1 MQPMTPIRVRG
12 LFLAAGL
19 AFASAAS
26 AEEAPSSRPPTAEAQ
41 AETDAVLSAEDL
53 EALAGGTGVS
63 IDMLTDQTLTAI
75 NAGNRV
81 IGQTVGSGQI
91 NVENGGL
98 ADFNGI
104 GNFVFNTGHNN
115 NLQSSMNVSI
125 VLAP

>member
-1 MQPMTPIRVRG
+1 MTHYRIRG
-12 LFLAAGL
+12 IFLAAGL

-26 AEEAPSSRPPTAEAQ
+26 AEEAPSPQAEMGQAQ
-41 AETDAVLSAEDL
+41 AEADAVLSAEDL

-75 NAGNRV
+75 NTGNNV

-98 ADFNGI
+98 ADFNGV